1 MAKVK
6 PQLSMIRLYE
16 EHVNSEG
23 AIRAYNYCNVS
34 ERSVVTSGLV
44 GIVGLTVHLHNQCQ
58 FGLSWE

>member
-1 MAKVK
+1 
-6 PQLSMIRLYE
+6 MIRLYE